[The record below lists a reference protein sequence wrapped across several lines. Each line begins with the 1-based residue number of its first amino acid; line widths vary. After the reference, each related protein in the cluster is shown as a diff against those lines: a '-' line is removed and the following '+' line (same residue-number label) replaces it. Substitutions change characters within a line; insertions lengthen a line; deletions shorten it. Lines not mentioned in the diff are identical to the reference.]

1 MGYAFCI
8 AAFNIGRSL
17 NKNILKTEEMEMYE
31 LIERINDAADV
42 KKFKVEELDKL
53 AAEIREALFNRLTKI
68 GGHFGPNFGI
78 VEAEIALHYVF
89 NSPVDQFVFDVSHQ
103 SYPHKILTGRKAGYI
118 YDEHFFEDSGYTN
131 PDESEHDLFNVG
143 HTSTSISLA
152 SGLAKARDLKGEKK
166 NVIAVIGDGSLSGG
180 EAMEALNVAGSE
192 LDSNFIIVVNDNEMA
207 IAENHGGIYKNLAEL
222 RNTEGKAANNI
233 FKAFGLDYMYVEK
246 GNDIPAL
253 IEAFNRVKDI
263 DHPIVVHIH
272 TTKGLGYQPAV
283 EHKEAWHW
291 CMPFDR
297 ETGLPT
303 VDFGDGEDYTSMT
316 AKYIMDKAKKDKDF
330 LVITPA
336 MPMTGGLSE
345 DLRKELGSQYIDVGI
360 AEEQAVAMAS
370 GAARNGAKPL
380 VITNTTFIQ
389 RTYDQISQ
397 DVCIN
402 RSAVTILLNYTSFAG
417 LTDVTHLGIFGIS
430 AFSNIPNLQI
440 LAPSSKSEYLNMLD
454 WALDQNEHPVMIL
467 IPGNAVTDRE
477 ADRDYSNIGRFKVE
491 QQGEKVAILALGDFY
506 QMGESLAA
514 AVKEKLGFEPTL
526 INPRFASTIDTE
538 LLEQLKEKHSLI
550 VTLEDGILDGGF
562 GQKIDAYYSTSDVK
576 VKNYGLE
583 KKFYD
588 RYDPAKLLEELGMT
602 NEAMVDDIR
611 ELL

>member
-1 MGYAFCI
+1 
-8 AAFNIGRSL
+8 
-17 NKNILKTEEMEMYE
+17 MYE
-31 LIERINDAADV
+31 FIERINEAADV
-42 KKFKVEELDKL
+42 KKFKVEELDQL
-53 AAEIREALFNRLTKI
+53 AEEIREALFNRLTKI
-68 GGHFGPNFGI
+68 GGHFGPNFGM
-78 VEAEIALHYVF
+78 VEAEIAMHYVF
-89 NSPVDQFVFDVSHQ
+89 HSPVDQFVFDVSHQ

-118 YDEHFFEDSGYTN
+118 YDDHFFEDSGYTN
-131 PDESEHDLFNVG
+131 PGESEHDLFNVG

-152 SGLAKARDLKGEKK
+152 SGLAKARDLKGEKR

-192 LDSNFIIVVNDNEMA
+192 LNSNFIILVNDNEMA
-207 IAENHGGIYKNLAEL
+207 IAENHGGIYRNLAEL
-222 RNTEGKAANNI
+222 RKTDGKAENNI
-233 FKAFGLDYMYVEK
+233 FRAFGLDYMYVEK

-263 DHPIVVHIH
+263 NHPIVVHIH

-402 RSAVTILLNYTSFAG
+402 GSAVTILLNYTSFAG

-454 WALDQNEHPVMIL
+454 WALDQNEHPVIIL
-467 IPGNAVTDRE
+467 IPGNTVTDRE

>member
-1 MGYAFCI
+1 
-8 AAFNIGRSL
+8 
-17 NKNILKTEEMEMYE
+17 MYE
-31 LIERINDAADV
+31 FIERINEAADV
-42 KKFKVEELDKL
+42 KKFKVEELDQL
-53 AAEIREALFNRLTKI
+53 AEEIREALFNRLTKI
-68 GGHFGPNFGI
+68 GGHFGPNFGM
-78 VEAEIALHYVF
+78 VEAEIAMHYVF
-89 NSPVDQFVFDVSHQ
+89 HSPVDQFVFDVSHQ

-118 YDEHFFEDSGYTN
+118 YDDHFFEDSGYTN
-131 PDESEHDLFNVG
+131 PGESEHDLFNVG

-152 SGLAKARDLKGEKK
+152 SGLAKARDLKGEKR

-192 LDSNFIIVVNDNEMA
+192 LNSNFIILVNDNEMA
-207 IAENHGGIYKNLAEL
+207 IAENHGGIYRNLAEL
-222 RNTEGKAANNI
+222 RKTDGKAENNI
-233 FKAFGLDYMYVEK
+233 FRAFGLDYMYVEK

-345 DLRKELGSQYIDVGI
+345 DLRKELGSRYIDVGI

-402 RSAVTILLNYTSFAG
+402 GSAVTILLNYTSFAG

>member
-1 MGYAFCI
+1 
-8 AAFNIGRSL
+8 
-17 NKNILKTEEMEMYE
+17 MYE
-31 LIERINDAADV
+31 FIERINEAADV
-42 KKFKVEELDKL
+42 KKFKVEELDQL
-53 AAEIREALFNRLTKI
+53 AEEIREALFNRLTKI
-68 GGHFGPNFGI
+68 GGHFGPNFGM
-78 VEAEIALHYVF
+78 VEAEIAMHYVF

-118 YDEHFFEDSGYTN
+118 YDDHFFEDSGYTN

-152 SGLAKARDLKGEKK
+152 SGLAKARDLKGEKR

-192 LDSNFIIVVNDNEMA
+192 LNSNFIILVNDNEMA
-207 IAENHGGIYKNLAEL
+207 IAENHGGIYRNLAEL
-222 RNTEGKAANNI
+222 RKTDGKAENNI
-233 FKAFGLDYMYVEK
+233 FRAFGLDYMYVEK
-246 GNDIPAL
+246 GNDISAL

-402 RSAVTILLNYTSFAG
+402 GSAVTILLNYTSFAG

-467 IPGNAVTDRE
+467 IPGNEVTDRE
-477 ADRDYSNIGRFKVE
+477 ADRDYSDIGRFKVE
-491 QQGEKVAILALGDFY
+491 HQGEKVAILALGDFY
-506 QMGESLAA
+506 QMGESLAG
-514 AVKEKLGFEPTL
+514 AVKERLGFEPTL
-526 INPRFASTIDTE
+526 VNPRFASTIDTE
-538 LLEQLKEKHSLI
+538 LLEQLKENHRLV

-562 GQKIDAYYSTSDVK
+562 GQKIAAYYATSDIK

-602 NEAMVDDIR
+602 NEAMVEDIR
-611 ELL
+611 KLL

>member
-1 MGYAFCI
+1 
-8 AAFNIGRSL
+8 
-17 NKNILKTEEMEMYE
+17 MYE
-31 LIERINDAADV
+31 FIERINEAADV
-42 KKFKVEELDKL
+42 KKFKVEELDQL
-53 AAEIREALFNRLTKI
+53 AEEIREALFNRLTKI
-68 GGHFGPNFGI
+68 GGHFGPNFGM
-78 VEAEIALHYVF
+78 VEAEIAMHYVF
-89 NSPVDQFVFDVSHQ
+89 HSPVDQFVFDVSHQ

-118 YDEHFFEDSGYTN
+118 YDDHFFEDSGYTN
-131 PDESEHDLFNVG
+131 PGESEHDLFNVG

-152 SGLAKARDLKGEKK
+152 SGLAKARDLKGEKR

-192 LDSNFIIVVNDNEMA
+192 LNSNFIILVNDNEMA
-207 IAENHGGIYKNLAEL
+207 IAENHGGIYRNLAEL
-222 RNTEGKAANNI
+222 RKTDGKAENNI
-233 FKAFGLDYMYVEK
+233 FRAFGLDYMYVEK

-402 RSAVTILLNYTSFAG
+402 GSAVTILLNYTSFAG

-588 RYDPAKLLEELGMT
+588 RYDPVKLLEELGMT

>member
-1 MGYAFCI
+1 
-8 AAFNIGRSL
+8 
-17 NKNILKTEEMEMYE
+17 MYE
-31 LIERINDAADV
+31 FIERINEAADV
-42 KKFKVEELDKL
+42 KKFKVEELDQL
-53 AAEIREALFNRLTKI
+53 AEEIREALFNRLTKI
-68 GGHFGPNFGI
+68 GGHFGPNFGM
-78 VEAEIALHYVF
+78 VEAEIAMHYVF
-89 NSPVDQFVFDVSHQ
+89 HSPVDQFVFDVSHQ

-118 YDEHFFEDSGYTN
+118 YDDHFFEDSGYTN
-131 PDESEHDLFNVG
+131 PGESEHDLFNVG

-152 SGLAKARDLKGEKK
+152 SGLAKARDLKGEKR

-192 LDSNFIIVVNDNEMA
+192 LNSNFIILVNDNEMA
-207 IAENHGGIYKNLAEL
+207 IAENHGGIYRNLAEL
-222 RNTEGKAANNI
+222 RKTDGKTENNI
-233 FKAFGLDYMYVEK
+233 FRAFGLDYMYVEK

-402 RSAVTILLNYTSFAG
+402 GSAVTILLNYTSFAG

-467 IPGNAVTDRE
+467 IPGNVVTDRE

>member
-1 MGYAFCI
+1 
-8 AAFNIGRSL
+8 
-17 NKNILKTEEMEMYE
+17 MYE
-31 LIERINDAADV
+31 FIERINEAADV
-42 KKFKVEELDKL
+42 KKFKVEELDQL
-53 AAEIREALFNRLTKI
+53 AEEIREALFNRLTKI
-68 GGHFGPNFGI
+68 GGHFGPNFGM
-78 VEAEIALHYVF
+78 VEAEIAMHYVF
-89 NSPVDQFVFDVSHQ
+89 HSPVDQFVFDVSHQ

-118 YDEHFFEDSGYTN
+118 YDDHFFEDSGYTN
-131 PDESEHDLFNVG
+131 PGESEHDLFNVG

-152 SGLAKARDLKGEKK
+152 SGLAKARDLKGEKR

-192 LDSNFIIVVNDNEMA
+192 LNSNFIILVNDNEMA
-207 IAENHGGIYKNLAEL
+207 IAENHGGIYRNLAEL
-222 RNTEGKAANNI
+222 RKTDGKAENNI
-233 FKAFGLDYMYVEK
+233 FRAFGLDYMYVEK

-297 ETGLPT
+297 ETGLLT

-402 RSAVTILLNYTSFAG
+402 GSAVTILLNYTSFAG

-506 QMGESLAA
+506 QMGESLAV

-562 GQKIDAYYSTSDVK
+562 GQKIDANNSTSDVK

>member
-1 MGYAFCI
+1 
-8 AAFNIGRSL
+8 
-17 NKNILKTEEMEMYE
+17 MYE
-31 LIERINDAADV
+31 FIERINEAADV
-42 KKFKVEELDKL
+42 KKFKVEELDQL
-53 AAEIREALFNRLTKI
+53 AEEIREALFNRLTKI
-68 GGHFGPNFGI
+68 GGHFGPNFGM
-78 VEAEIALHYVF
+78 VEAEIAMHYVF
-89 NSPVDQFVFDVSHQ
+89 HSPVDQFVFDVSHQ

-118 YDEHFFEDSGYTN
+118 YDDHFFEDSGYTN
-131 PDESEHDLFNVG
+131 PGESEHDLFNVG

-152 SGLAKARDLKGEKK
+152 SGLAKARDLKGEKR

-180 EAMEALNVAGSE
+180 EAMEALNVAGRE
-192 LDSNFIIVVNDNEMA
+192 LNSNFIILVNDNEMA
-207 IAENHGGIYKNLAEL
+207 IAENHGGIYRNLAEL
-222 RNTEGKAANNI
+222 RKTDGKAENNI
-233 FKAFGLDYMYVEK
+233 FRAFGLDYMYVEK